1 MRITLLLTL
10 CLMLVACGASGP
22 GNADIRNAFEQDMP
36 AIVELK
42 SFTLENPRNAGSDE
56 RPVWVAR
63 TIAEMALRE
72 TTYDIET
79 VEGGVRILKPVRQAG
94 EPFSFYGTVRS
105 ERSGD
110 GWRHSFRSDGSSNP
124 VMGRPRS
131 DYGPDALIADSPE
144 AKALLAKIAQEKEQ
158 ARIAEETRIAEE
170 AAEQKRRE
178 EAEAAKRQR
187 IEAAVAKHSAAFA
200 PEEMVRLELRHGEK
214 IALLVTG
221 SAEGPGRVWGTDRY
235 TGDSDFSKSVVHA
248 GLLKPGETGIVE
260 VTSEDSW
267 DFFGSPRNGI
277 NSENYTGRAAYAYT
291 LRLLERIP
299 SE

>member
-1 MRITLLLTL
+1 
-10 CLMLVACGASGP
+10 ACGASGP
-22 GNADIRNAFEQDMP
+22 GSGDIKAAFERDMP
-36 AIVELK
+36 GIVEPK

-170 AAEQKRRE
+170 AAERKRKE

-187 IEAAVAKHSAAFA
+187 IEAAFAKYEAAYA
-200 PEEMVRLELRHGEK
+200 PETIQKLNLAEGRKVN
-214 IALLVTG
+214 LLVTANGQG
-221 SAEGPGRVWGTDRY
+221 SG
-235 TGDSDFSKSVVHA
+235 
-248 GLLKPGETGIVE
+248 
-260 VTSEDSW
+260 
-267 DFFGSPRNGI
+267 
-277 NSENYTGRAAYAYT
+277 
-291 LRLLERIP
+291 
-299 SE
+299 